1 MKKRAII
8 LTESGVTLT
17 ELIVVVAIVAIL
29 AVALGFSYQGWMGRY
44 KMEKQIKGI
53 YTDLMDARA
62 RAMGRDR
69 NFLADFPTA
78 TSYRVAADDD
88 GDNAVD
94 PPPAGEVLPTF
105 PKTLE
110 YPMAGG
116 GLIMFDSRG
125 LVYTIAGGNAVL
137 IDPPATPLV
146 TLRLAAVGQ
155 PDYEPPDYD
164 CIELTASRIKMGLW
178 NNLPAPGVCNVK

>member
-88 GDNAVD
+88 GDTAVD
-94 PPPAGEVLPTF
+94 PPPSTEVLPTF

-110 YPMAGG
+110 YDMAGG
-116 GLIMFDSRG
+116 VLIMFDSRG
-125 LVYTIAGGNAVL
+125 LIYTVPPPPNPPVL
-137 IDPPATPLV
+137 IDPGPV
-146 TLRLAAVGQ
+146 TFRLAAAGQ
-155 PDYEPPDYD
+155 PGYEAPDYD